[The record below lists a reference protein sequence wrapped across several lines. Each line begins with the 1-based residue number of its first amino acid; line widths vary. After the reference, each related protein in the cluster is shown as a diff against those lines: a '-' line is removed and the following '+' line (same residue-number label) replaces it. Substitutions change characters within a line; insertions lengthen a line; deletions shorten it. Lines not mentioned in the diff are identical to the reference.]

1 MTHPFDQI
9 QRIYI
14 INLATRAD
22 RRAEMAEQLERIGL
36 GLQSEKVR
44 LFEAIHPDDAG
55 GFPSVGARGCFM
67 SHLAV
72 LRDATAAGLERIL
85 ILEDDLNFSPDF
97 MVRAPAIMVHAA
109 AADCAVFY
117 GGYEI
122 ADLLAG
128 AGKAIGCTEI
138 PPNVEVRT
146 THFLGF
152 QSPAIEAA
160 ARYLSAM
167 LAREPGHPDGG
178 PMHVDGA
185 YSWFRRANPQWR
197 TFAAVPEL
205 GHQRASRTDIHDL
218 RWFDKL
224 PGIRNI
230 VAGLRRTRNA

>member
-14 INLATRAD
+14 INLAARAD
-22 RRAEMAEQLERIGL
+22 RRAEMGEQLERIGL
-36 GLQSEKVR
+36 GLQFAKVR
-44 LFEAIHPDDAG
+44 LFEAIRPNDAG

-67 SHLAV
+67 SHLGA
-72 LRDATAAGLERIL
+72 LRDATAAGFERIL

-97 MVRAPAIMVHAA
+97 MDRAPAIMARAA
-109 AADCAVFY
+109 AADCAMFY

-122 ADLLAG
+122 ADALAG
-128 AGKAIGCTEI
+128 SGDAIGCTEI
-138 PPNVEVRT
+138 PPNVAVRT
-146 THFLGF
+146 THFLGI
-152 QSPAIEAA
+152 QAPAIEAA
-160 ARYLSAM
+160 ARYLNTM
-167 LAREPGHPDGG
+167 LSREPGHPDGG

-205 GHQRASRTDIHDL
+205 GYQRASRTDIHNL
-218 RWFDKL
+218 RWFDKV